1 MSQTDMYL
9 LVAIGCLCFLPSGF
23 HAEECIEDVLAKRET
38 LYAPAG
44 GSLSLFCVVQHCG
57 HNWTGEWVWRNLT
70 DEKSRV
76 VKDGDRYRL
85 TNVSLSANQTKM
97 LLTFL
102 IVNKVDEGSYGC
114 KVSWDQLGTALG
126 HGTYLNI
133 TAPVPSQRNV
143 LYRILIYAGAVCCL
157 PIILLLA
164 RCLSSEIQ
172 PKPCPRTVFRHATQ
186 YTAVYRARPHLAPQ
200 PPPRRPVPQ
209 KRSTSSHKA
218 PAKPQQKIE
227 VVYADISKD
236 ALKQE
241 QASREPTQS
250 TVYSALR
257 FP

>member
-1 MSQTDMYL
+1 MYL
-9 LVAIGCLCFLPSGF
+9 LVATGFLCFLPSGF
-23 HAEECIEDVLAKRET
+23 HAEECFETVLAKRET
-38 LYAPAG
+38 LYAPVG
-44 GSLSLFCVVQHCG
+44 GSPSLSCVVQHCG
-57 HNWTGEWVWRNLT
+57 HNWTGEWEWVPRNST
-70 DEKSRV
+70 DERV
-76 VKDGDRYRL
+76 VKDGDRHRL
-85 TNVSLSANQTKM
+85 TNVSLSVNQTKM

-102 IVNKVDEGSYGC
+102 SVNKFNEGSYGC
-114 KVSWDQLGTALG
+114 KVSWDQFGTVQG

-133 TAPVPSQRNV
+133 TAAVPSQRNV

-172 PKPCPRTVFRHATQ
+172 PKPRPRTVFRHATQ
-186 YTAVYRARPHLAPQ
+186 FKAAYSTQPHLAPQ
-200 PPPRRPVPQ
+200 PPPRFPVPQ

-218 PAKPQQKIE
+218 PAKPQQKTE

-241 QASREPTQS
+241 QASREPIQS